1 MAPRSASV
9 RGKVL
14 LEAIVDL
21 PLVLPPVVIG
31 WALLTAFGRG
41 GHSGAGLSFSTLGAG
56 VAAAVMGFPLLVRS
70 VRLAVEYVDPG
81 LEEAASVL
89 GATPI
94 RTWWTIT
101 LPLALPGVVTG
112 ALLAFA
118 RSLGEFGATI
128 TFAGSIPNQTRTLP
142 LAIYEGLQAP
152 GGESLVLRL
161 VGISVA
167 VSLSALLLSEL
178 FRRRMAIGEQRQGHH
193 AGT

>member
-1 MAPRSASV
+1 MGWLLARRQF

-41 GHSGAGLSFSTLGAG
+41 GPFGSLGLSFSTLGAG

-167 VSLSALLLSEL
+167 MS
-178 FRRRMAIGEQRQGHH
+178 
-193 AGT
+193 